1 MKKCII
7 MVAAAALILAGC
19 SSVPVTGRKQLNIV
33 SNSEVLTSSLSEYQS
48 YMKTA
53 KKSTNATQTAMVER
67 VGKRIAAA
75 TEAYLKSHGAA
86 SEIKDFSWEFN
97 LVQNNELNAFCMP
110 GGKIVVYEGLMKIIS
125 KDDELAVVL
134 GHEVAHAVA
143 KHSNERMSQQV
154 LAQYGSGI
162 LGAALANKSA
172 AVQQIAGQVYGL
184 GANYGVILPFS
195 RKHESEADNI
205 GLVFMRLA
213 GYNPEVAVEFWKKMS
228 ASSSSSVPEIASTH
242 PSDARRIAD
251 IQKELPA
258 VMKNYQPLP
267 EYAAATTAA
276 VAAKSVKVASTAKK
290 TAATKKKTTARRK

>member
-1 MKKCII
+1 MKKYLFLI
-7 MVAAAALILAGC
+7 ASALLLLGSC

-33 SNSEVLTSSLSEYQS
+33 SNSEVLSSSLTEYQS
-48 YMKTA
+48 YMNSA
-53 KKSTNATQTAMVER
+53 KKSTNATQTAQVER

-75 TEAYLKSHGAA
+75 TEAYLKSHGGE

-97 LVQNNELNAFCMP
+97 LVQSSDLNAFCMP
-110 GGKIVVYEGLMKIIS
+110 GGKIVVYEGLMQIIS

-154 LAQYGSGI
+154 LAQYGAGI
-162 LGAALANKSA
+162 LGQTLSGKSA
-172 AVQQIAGQVYGL
+172 AIQQIAGQVYGL

-213 GYNPEVAVEFWKKMS
+213 GYNPEVAIDFWKKMS
-228 ASSSSSVPEIASTH
+228 SSSTSSVPEIASTH

-251 IQKELPA
+251 IEKELPS
-258 VMKNYQPLP
+258 VMKNYQPLA
-267 EYAAATTAA
+267 EFANTGT
-276 VAAKSVKVASTAKK
+276 SSSSSTATKTVHFSSKK
-290 TAATKKKTTARRK
+290 STTTTKKTTSKK